1 VTPSDKKVLTAVA
14 VIIWVTVVI
23 ALLGANGQLGYP
35 R

>member
-1 VTPSDKKVLTAVA
+1 MHPDDKRVLAAVA
-14 VIIWVTVVI
+14 VIIWVIVVI